1 VETKTDK
8 MENSDSQMND
18 SITMNKDSDDKKLED
33 GEYEYTYKNTQVTIR
48 INGNDHIITHI
59 GNEKMEI
66 KKDIFEWRL

>member
-1 VETKTDK
+1 MIK
-8 MENSDSQMND
+8 
-18 SITMNKDSDDKKLED
+18 KKLED